1 MEAVAVLLALFG
13 SLVEDETVAVFVMT
27 TPSATSG
34 ATRTTRRNVADAP
47 EFKVATVHVAV
58 PDPPLAGVAQ
68 ANVGV
73 PVWVIE
79 TKVVFGGITSLSDTF
94 AAAVGPLFETVTV

>member
-1 MEAVAVLLALFG
+1 MLLALFG
-13 SLVEDETVAVFVMT
+13 SLVEDETVAVFVT
-27 TPSATSG
+27 TSPAATSA
-34 ATRTTRRNVADAP
+34 ATRTTIVNVADAP

-58 PDPPLAGVAQ
+58 PDPPLAGVVQ
-68 ANVGV
+68 ANVGP

-94 AAAVGPLFETVTV
+94 AAAVGPLSETVIE